1 MTRTVNRI
9 TAIFLFVF
17 ILFAATAFPA
27 MRSANAEATVIIE
40 EPFENNPY
48 TTDGSYIAYGSGAGG
63 IEVPIKL
70 DCYRPSD
77 RKANECKIWLR
88 FRHDGKT
95 LKFYNIKQ
103 TGISSTFRYTGGQ
116 TFQPIIYGKIT
127 MEVWIDWPPFITGTT
142 QPIYTQMSE
151 SNFVPEASA
160 TFTVTHDHTGKFGY
174 DVPWEDD
181 YTVDKEPTCTEPG
194 SESIHC
200 SVCGGSKE
208 GSAREIPA
216 LNHKW
221 GTPSYTWASDN
232 SSVTANAACIN
243 DSSHKESETVKTT
256 YKVTVEPTVT
266 SEGKGTYTATFTKAM
281 FTTQTK
287 EVAIPKLEGS
297 SGGDSGD
304 GSGGSAPGTGSNPG
318 TGSEPGNDPGAA
330 PGSEPGQQPGSDGQ
344 SGPEEQVTLK
354 KIKISKVTAVSKKK
368 VKVAWKKL
376 SSKVRK
382 KAKMIEVQ
390 ISTDKSFAEI
400 LQTKTLKSS
409 KTSCTFSGLQKN
421 TKYYVRIRVFT
432 EEGNIK
438 YVSPW
443 SSVKKIKTKK
453 K

>member
-1 MTRTVNRI
+1 M
-9 TAIFLFVF
+9 AFH
-17 ILFAATAFPA
+17 ATH
-27 MRSANAEATVIIE
+27 IE
-40 EPFENNPY
+40 P
-48 TTDGSYIAYGSGAGG
+48 
-63 IEVPIKL
+63 
-70 DCYRPSD
+70 
-77 RKANECKIWLR
+77 
-88 FRHDGKT
+88 
-95 LKFYNIKQ
+95 
-103 TGISSTFRYTGGQ
+103 
-116 TFQPIIYGKIT
+116 
-127 MEVWIDWPPFITGTT
+127 
-142 QPIYTQMSE
+142 
-151 SNFVPEASA
+151 
-160 TFTVTHDHTGKFGY
+160 
-174 DVPWEDD
+174 DD
-181 YTVDKEPTCTEPG
+181 YTIDKQPTCTEK
-194 SESIHC
+194 
-200 SVCGGSKE
+200 GSKSKHCTRCNE
-208 GSAREIPA
+208 IIPETVTEIPA
-216 LNHKW
+216 LGHKW

-287 EVAIPKLEGS
+287 EVAIPKLEGG

-304 GSGGSAPGTGSNPG
+304 GSGDSAPGTGSNPG

-400 LQTKTLKSS
+400 LQTKTMKSS